1 MVWPVVAPRLTSAL
15 LARGVNR
22 ATTEDIVQEVASRV
36 LVKSPSF
43 SSADDLYRWARRVGI
58 NLSIADYRRSTRI
71 VFAVP
76 TERADH
82 TDVHLA
88 VEDRL
93 AWERLLE
100 GLVTLSESERE
111 VLLYEILGRPDWT
124 VATTRVAKV
133 RRHRARRRLEEA
145 LRAIGDGAAAIVGL
159 HRRWWR
165 AFDPVMS
172 SPAALAAV
180 AWLLPTAASLL
191 GLSPAGDPPVA
202 PGAAGARRIELAV
215 AQRPVPE
222 ATASPAPSRS
232 ESEDRRRTGA
242 SPTASPPPTPPSTV
256 LRLPGE
262 AHGVAD
268 GGVTRRDEDTLRVC
282 VQGNPVLSD
291 GCVVSAN
298 PFEHLPRR
306 PR

>member
-1 MVWPVVAPRLTSAL
+1 MLAKAP
-15 LARGVNR
+15 
-22 ATTEDIVQEVASRV
+22 
-36 LVKSPSF
+36 PF

-58 NLSIADYRRSTRI
+58 NLSIADFRRSTRI
-71 VFAVP
+71 VFVLPA
-76 TERADH
+76 ERADD

-100 GLVTLSESERE
+100 GLVTLKASERE

-133 RRHRARRRLEEA
+133 RRHRARLRLQEA
-145 LRAIGDGAAAIVGL
+145 LRAIGDGAAVVVGL

-165 AFDPVMS
+165 AFDPVLN
-172 SPAALAAV
+172 SPAALATV
-180 AWLLPTAASLL
+180 TWLLPAAASLL
-191 GLSPAGDPPVA
+191 GLSPAGDPA
-202 PGAAGARRIELAV
+202 GAAGDVGAPRVELTV
-215 AQRPVPE
+215 AQRPAPE
-222 ATASPAPSRS
+222 ATGSPAPASRPES
-232 ESEDRRRTGA
+232 DSEDRRRTGP
-242 SPTASPPPTPPSTV
+242 SPAPPPPPAPPSTV

-282 VQGNPVLSD
+282 VQGNPLLSD